1 MSYYYYF
8 HLAAKDCGDPGE
20 GVNATKSGIVNT
32 YGNTVVYSC
41 LTGYEASMG
50 NTHVLQCQSNGTWNG
65 TALACTGR
73 AFSMFWSSKIM
84 KQYKCI
90 DIYI

>member
-1 MSYYYYF
+1 MN
-8 HLAAKDCGDPGE
+8 AAKTGS
-20 GVNATKSGIVNT
+20 VTT

-50 NTHVLQCQSNGTWNG
+50 NTRVLQCQNNGTWNG

-73 AFSMFWSSKIM
+73 AF
-84 KQYKCI
+84 QYICI
-90 DIYI
+90 YYNNKDMVCLVFVHCVQMY